1 MYDFE
6 VSLVGARPR
15 VWRRFLLA
23 TSATFFDLHEA
34 IQRACGWQDRHLFSF
49 NVPSKVPGPPTIIA
63 GIPDVADF
71 LDETPDARSTRLARY
86 FTAGTTMVTYEY
98 DFGDEWNHTV
108 KLQGL
113 VEQVERRKRILLDGA
128 RAFPPEDCGG
138 MEGYRQC
145 VAFVRS
151 GRIPGK
157 NDSDDNRLGQ
167 WLPKTWHPD
176 HFDIDKTRK
185 HLDSR
190 VGKKPDHKAFAV
202 SEPPSGLPVAEPA
215 SRSTNPWCAALG
227 IPVPAIATVAVT
239 KRPYGQ
245 VKLSDLAMVAL
256 LARGAPMTDADV
268 LADLAGAGIVG
279 TGADLHKA
287 LKRSL
292 AATQVPFLR
301 DHLGRLVPDFSSED
315 MRFWVTVTVTPLNPD
330 KVAARPVPVPA
341 VVADRLSR
349 EELDAAFD
357 QHHRSGDTMA
367 RFVGAVLDVEGRPL
381 TFDHILARYVA
392 YGGDTAKMD
401 RRAVLRLLGKRQDL
415 VVDHDAGDVIQLA
428 HDADLTRLRADVR
441 QRARGGLQAKQAAE
455 AYASWKVRHAV
466 VVKDERRAVEQA
478 RRVVIAVSPS
488 PEAPRAIEAWD
499 HTTGRLFTF
508 DERSMVGFAE
518 WISSFDVV
526 IGVRPHLTLG
536 VLGIELHRFQKI
548 VDVLPTHKNTTVDG
562 RKVPI
567 TWDDLITGT
576 LGMATSAAPLATLM
590 GLYRYA
596 LLHGELW
603 LAVPGGAVSLP
614 IDARLRGEHGAWVAL
629 REAKEAGTTVAM
641 WVGVAPDLLP
651 ANVTPVHAVVRG
663 TVVELLDDQA
673 RVVLMRDEAGRLR
686 RVDLAQVN
694 GLDVTG
700 GTDFAWKLPVLWPPS
715 SPE

>member
-185 HLDSR
+185 HFDSR

-268 LADLAGAGIVG
+268 LADEGYSHRGLSIIDKDGV
-279 TGADLHKA
+279 
-287 LKRSL
+287 
-292 AATQVPFLR
+292 VR
-301 DHLGRLVPDFSSED
+301 DQMVTDEPLGRSVEE
-315 MRFWVTVTVTPLNPD
+315 
-330 KVAARPVPVPA
+330 A
-341 VVADRLSR
+341 VRM
-349 EELDAAFD
+349 LDALQYFEKSEEVCQANFKGEE
-357 QHHRSGDTMA
+357 SLGSAGVPLTE
-367 RFVGAVLDVEGRPL
+367 RFV
-381 TFDHILARYVA
+381 T
-392 YGGDTAKMD
+392 
-401 RRAVLRLLGKRQDL
+401 
-415 VVDHDAGDVIQLA
+415 
-428 HDADLTRLRADVR
+428 
-441 QRARGGLQAKQAAE
+441 
-455 AYASWKVRHAV
+455 
-466 VVKDERRAVEQA
+466 
-478 RRVVIAVSPS
+478 
-488 PEAPRAIEAWD
+488 
-499 HTTGRLFTF
+499 
-508 DERSMVGFAE
+508 
-518 WISSFDVV
+518 
-526 IGVRPHLTLG
+526 
-536 VLGIELHRFQKI
+536 
-548 VDVLPTHKNTTVDG
+548 
-562 RKVPI
+562 
-567 TWDDLITGT
+567 
-576 LGMATSAAPLATLM
+576 
-590 GLYRYA
+590 
-596 LLHGELW
+596 
-603 LAVPGGAVSLP
+603 
-614 IDARLRGEHGAWVAL
+614 
-629 REAKEAGTTVAM
+629 
-641 WVGVAPDLLP
+641 
-651 ANVTPVHAVVRG
+651 
-663 TVVELLDDQA
+663 
-673 RVVLMRDEAGRLR
+673 
-686 RVDLAQVN
+686 
-694 GLDVTG
+694 
-700 GTDFAWKLPVLWPPS
+700 
-715 SPE
+715 